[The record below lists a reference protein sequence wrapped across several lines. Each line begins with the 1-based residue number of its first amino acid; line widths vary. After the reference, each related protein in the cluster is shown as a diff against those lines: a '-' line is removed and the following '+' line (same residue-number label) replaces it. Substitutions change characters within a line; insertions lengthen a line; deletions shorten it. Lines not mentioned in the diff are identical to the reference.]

1 MSGQQAPS
9 DAAKDW
15 RSAWTIARR
24 ELRDGLGRGL
34 AGFRIFIACLALGV
48 AAIAAVGATRTAVED
63 GIARDAQRL
72 AGSDLEARLLYREA
86 NQEQQDYI
94 KSLGRFTR
102 IAEMR
107 SMALVGERRQLAS
120 LKAVDGGYPLYGGLT
135 LSPDIPAE
143 QALAQADGAFG
154 AAVEQAFL
162 DATGLKVGDQF
173 RLNKTN
179 LIVRAIITE
188 EADRGVGLLSLGPR
202 VLVSHEALDAAGLAV
217 QGALVTWRYRV
228 ALPPGQ
234 SADAARDALKAAF
247 DDPGWRLRTAAE
259 AAPTL
264 RRMIERLS
272 LFLTLASLAALLVGG
287 VGAANAVKAYMDG
300 RARTAAILKCL
311 GAPAH
316 VIFRAYLMQI
326 ALIAAFASILGAV
339 IGGLTPMA
347 LTGLLADILGV
358 RLAATPAFASMG
370 LAALFGLVTA
380 FVFALWPLAAA
391 ERLPAARLIGAAAL
405 GISGIRPA
413 RGRLWL
419 LALGAIALA
428 ALAVLTAADKM
439 VAAAFVAGALMA
451 TLLFLGCATLLIRAA
466 HRMPRRGGPLFRLA
480 MSGIARPGAPTLSIA
495 LSLGLGLAA
504 LTAVTMTEAA
514 FSSRLD
520 RTVAT
525 KAPTFF
531 FIDIQP
537 QQLEPFRAI
546 LKDLPGVTLD
556 GEAPMLRARIT
567 HINGVPAAE
576 AAITDDTRW
585 AIRNERGL
593 TFAAEPPAAT
603 PIVAGEWWPADY
615 QGKPLVSFDAAIA
628 KGFGI
633 GLGDTLTFN
642 VLGRAITA
650 EIASLRQLDYSSFAM
665 NFSTILDPATL
676 KPAPHTILA
685 TASATPE
692 MEAETT
698 RRVTDALPNVTV
710 IRVKDAVV
718 IARRILDRVGG
729 ALAAVAAMSVIAGAL
744 TLAGAVAA
752 SQRRRVYEAALLKTA
767 GATRAQIIIA
777 QGIEFALIGLVTAML
792 AVGIGAL
799 GAWAIVTF
807 LLQTDFVFSVPAA
820 AIPAGLALALA
831 VSTGAFGVWRA
842 LRLPAG
848 PMLRNA

>member
-1 MSGQQAPS
+1 
-9 DAAKDW
+9 
-15 RSAWTIARR
+15 
-24 ELRDGLGRGL
+24 
-34 AGFRIFIACLALGV
+34 
-48 AAIAAVGATRTAVED
+48 
-63 GIARDAQRL
+63 
-72 AGSDLEARLLYREA
+72 
-86 NQEQQDYI
+86 
-94 KSLGRFTR
+94 
-102 IAEMR
+102 
-107 SMALVGERRQLAS
+107 
-120 LKAVDGGYPLYGGLT
+120 
-135 LSPDIPAE
+135 
-143 QALAQADGAFG
+143 
-154 AAVEQAFL
+154 
-162 DATGLKVGDQF
+162 
-173 RLNKTN
+173 
-179 LIVRAIITE
+179 
-188 EADRGVGLLSLGPR
+188 
-202 VLVSHEALDAAGLAV
+202 
-217 QGALVTWRYRV
+217 
-228 ALPPGQ
+228 
-234 SADAARDALKAAF
+234 
-247 DDPGWRLRTAAE
+247 
-259 AAPTL
+259 
-264 RRMIERLS
+264 
-272 LFLTLASLAALLVGG
+272 
-287 VGAANAVKAYMDG
+287 
-300 RARTAAILKCL
+300 
-311 GAPAH
+311 
-316 VIFRAYLMQI
+316 MQI

-339 IGGLTPMA
+339 IGGLAPMA

-428 ALAVLTAADKM
+428 ALAVLTAADKI
-439 VAAAFVAGALMA
+439 VAAAFLAGALMA
-451 TLLFLGCATLLIRAA
+451 TLLFLGCAILLIRAA
-466 HRMPRRGGPLFRLA
+466 RRMPRRGGPLFRLA
-480 MSGIARPGAPTLSIA
+480 ISGIARPGAPTLSIA

-576 AAITDDTRW
+576 AVITDDTRW

-628 KGFGI
+628 EGFGI

-698 RRVTDALPNVTV
+698 RRVTDTLPNVTV

-718 IARRILDRVGG
+718 IARRILDRIGG

-767 GATRAQIIIA
+767 GATRAQIITA
-777 QGIEFALIGLVTAML
+777 QGIEFALIGLVTAVL

-799 GAWAIVTF
+799 GAYAIVTF

-831 VSTGAFGVWRA
+831 VSAGAFGVWRA